1 MKDAAKQSRDP
12 SNTSY
17 YITNEFYEKLMD
29 DFTDWQRKDRELVE
43 TDLRDSCRRILE
55 QEAYCLQALRL
66 EDWLSLYADECL
78 YWVPGTPHAGDP
90 RREVTIAFDDRR
102 RLEDRIYRLQLA
114 YAWSQRPPS
123 RTVRMVGNVGVFA
136 TDTDDVVMV
145 RSNLLINEFWAEET
159 RLWGGWCAHRLR
171 RKADSWEILVKQ
183 VNLIDCDQNLRNP
196 SILL

>member
-1 MKDAAKQSRDP
+1 
-12 SNTSY
+12 
-17 YITNEFYEKLMD
+17 
-29 DFTDWQRKDRELVE
+29 
-43 TDLRDSCRRILE
+43 
-55 QEAYCLQALRL
+55 
-66 EDWLSLYADECL
+66 
-78 YWVPGTPHAGDP
+78 
-90 RREVTIAFDDRR
+90 
-102 RLEDRIYRLQLA
+102 
-114 YAWSQRPPS
+114 
-123 RTVRMVGNVGVFA
+123 MVGNVGVFA